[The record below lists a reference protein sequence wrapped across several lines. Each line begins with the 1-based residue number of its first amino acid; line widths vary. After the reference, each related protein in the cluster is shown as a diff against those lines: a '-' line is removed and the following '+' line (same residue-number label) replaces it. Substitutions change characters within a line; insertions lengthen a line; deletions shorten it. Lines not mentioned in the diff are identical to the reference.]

1 MKVTQSNNQ
10 SPLNSRPKWLQ
21 TSAINLID
29 CRPPRSPDGGLV
41 EQPVERERGGA
52 EEAVGEEAVE
62 GQDLHLHVLVTVDRR
77 RYRPREPLRGEE
89 DKQGTVQLWLLDK
102 Y

>member
-1 MKVTQSNNQ
+1 M
-10 SPLNSRPKWLQ
+10 
-21 TSAINLID
+21 
-29 CRPPRSPDGGLV
+29 
-41 EQPVERERGGA
+41 ERERGGA

-89 DKQGTVQLWLLDK
+89 DKQGTVMVAGQVLSGPMK
-102 Y
+102 NARSCFTGV

>member
-1 MKVTQSNNQ
+1 M
-10 SPLNSRPKWLQ
+10 
-21 TSAINLID
+21 
-29 CRPPRSPDGGLV
+29 
-41 EQPVERERGGA
+41 ERERGGA

-89 DKQGTVQLWLLDK
+89 EDKQGTVMVTGQVLGGPINSELRSLMGNI
-102 Y
+102 